1 MNLAP
6 LWLSLQ
12 VALIA
17 TTLAGVLGVGLAAW
31 LSRVRGG
38 WRDVVE
44 ALLTAPMVLPP
55 TVLGWLLLVV
65 LGRSGPIG
73 RVVEAIFGGPLVF
86 SPAALVVAGTLAALP
101 FVVKSSR
108 TAFDDVDHRLVAA
121 ASTLGAS
128 PARVFLTVVLPLS
141 RGGVMAGL
149 TLGFARA
156 LGDFGVTLMIAG
168 NIPGHTQTAS
178 LALYDAVTAGQH
190 DDALGLGLV
199 LGATGIAALVVGGRL
214 GRRRPHAW

>member
-1 MNLAP
+1 VNLAP

-12 VALIA
+12 VAVVA
-17 TTLAGVLGVGLAAW
+17 TAVAGVLGVGTAAL
-31 LSRVRGG
+31 LSRMRSG
-38 WRDVVE
+38 WRDVIE

-65 LGRSGPIG
+65 LGRSGPVG
-73 RVVEAIFGGPLVF
+73 RVFEAVFGGPIVF
-86 SPAALVVAGTLAALP
+86 SPVALVVAGIVAALP

-108 TAFDDVDHRLVAA
+108 TAFDDVDPRVVAA
-121 ASTLGAS
+121 ANTLGAS
-128 PARVFLTVVLPLS
+128 PWRVLFAVVLPLS
-141 RGGVMAGL
+141 RGGVVAGL

-178 LALYDAVTAGQH
+178 LALYDAVTAGQD

-199 LGATGIAALVVGGRL
+199 LCAVGIAALVVGGRL
-214 GRRRPHAW
+214 GQRRPHAW